1 MYDEKIFDYIN
12 RSDLFVLCWSKNAAA
27 SEYVAK
33 ERGWAMLRAYPQRSL
48 KDATLKIC
56 PVSIEPRAELPS
68 DMKDVYNFEI
78 I

>member
-1 MYDEKIFDYIN
+1 MMRRFLIISIDQTCSF
-12 RSDLFVLCWSKNAAA
+12 LCWSKNAAV
-27 SEYVAK
+27 SKYVAK
-33 ERGWAMLRAYPQRSL
+33 ERGRALLRAYPQRSL